1 MYIIAHSII
10 ILKVIVNV
18 LLFKDAQIFSLYK
31 VKDLIYIHIIIE
43 DYYEADSKHHQ
54 YYYWQ

>member
-10 ILKVIVNV
+10 LLKVIVNV

-31 VKDLIYIHIIIE
+31 VKDLIYVHIIME
-43 DYYEADSKHHQ
+43 DYYEAVGKHHQ
-54 YYYWQ
+54 YYYCQ